1 MISNFYSTYDIY
13 MNYDFVTTNKV
24 KGDKMMWKK
33 KKFRGLSLLLTLIL
47 LLTFSMNVFAS
58 DKTGNVEEEQIVFKD
73 LNINP
78 VQEYTGINERGEA
91 YTIKIEPS
99 TTRAT
104 NAWKISYTA
113 VLFNCWFTVQLTN
126 NKVTTV
132 WDEGYTTIGCNVTSE
147 SLTKTSTY
155 GQYRLGVQSWD
166 GVISFSGY
174 LRATATGSGNDV
186 TVSNTF

>member
-1 MISNFYSTYDIY
+1 MR
-13 MNYDFVTTNKV
+13 
-24 KGDKMMWKK
+24 KK
-33 KKFRGLSLLLTLIL
+33 KRIRGISLLLTLVL
-47 LLTFSMNVFAS
+47 LMTFSMNVFAS
-58 DKTGNVEEEQIVFKD
+58 EKFGKIDEEQIVFKD
-73 LNINP
+73 LNLNP
-78 VQEYTGINERGEA
+78 VQEYTGIDKRGEA
-91 YTIKIEPS
+91 YMVKIEPS
-99 TTRAT
+99 SARAT

-186 TVSNTF
+186 TITNTF